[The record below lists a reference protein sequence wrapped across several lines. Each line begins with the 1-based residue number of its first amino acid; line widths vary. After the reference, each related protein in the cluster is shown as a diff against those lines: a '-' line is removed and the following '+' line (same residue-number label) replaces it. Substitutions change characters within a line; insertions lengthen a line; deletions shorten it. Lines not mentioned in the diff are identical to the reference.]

1 MSVGPAVAGCL
12 RSERPLDRN
21 DPATAR
27 PARRH
32 VGGSRPTLRVMR
44 TYAVR
49 LVALVGLVVVGLVA
63 TPSSALA
70 SCAGREPA
78 QVVADSDVVL
88 TGRVTAVD
96 DPGGDH
102 NPRPVAWTIAVSAV
116 HRGSAPQTTHVR
128 ALTESPD
135 LVSSGGSYV
144 LALVESGGELTATGC
159 QDVVATGTDAA
170 GALMAAAGPARAPA
184 ADGAV
189 LPGAAAVDVGGGGM
203 SLTTM
208 LVIALVGLLVESF
221 GGLALAIALG
231 LLTRRRRGRT
241 DGSDD
246 APQRDSNGTPFK

>member
-1 MSVGPAVAGCL
+1 MESQTQWG
-12 RSERPLDRN
+12 S
-21 DPATAR
+21 TAIGA
-27 PARRH
+27 ARLAKRH
-32 VGGSRPTLRVMR
+32 VGSSRRTLRVMR
-44 TYAVR
+44 TCAVR
-49 LVALVGLVVVGLVA
+49 LLALIGLVAVGLVA
-63 TPSSALA
+63 TPPSSALA

-102 NPRPVAWTIAVSAV
+102 NPRAVAWTIAVSAV

-135 LVSSGGSYV
+135 LVSPGGSYV
-144 LALVESGGELTATGC
+144 VALVESGGELTATGC

-170 GALMAAAGPARAPA
+170 RALVAAAGPARAPA

-189 LPGAAAVDVGGGGM
+189 LPGAASVAVGGSGM

-208 LVIALVGLLVESF
+208 LVIALVGLLVVTF
-221 GGLALAIALG
+221 GGLALAIGLG

-246 APQRDSNGTPFK
+246 ATQRDSNGTPFK